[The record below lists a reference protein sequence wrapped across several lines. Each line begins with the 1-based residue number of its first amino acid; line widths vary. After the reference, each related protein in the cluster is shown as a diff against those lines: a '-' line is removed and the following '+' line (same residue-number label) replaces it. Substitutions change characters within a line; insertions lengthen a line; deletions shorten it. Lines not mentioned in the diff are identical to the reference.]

1 VAIDGGGTGRYVA
14 SQIRRDWMDVYE
26 EDRHMIRKRML
37 WIAVVMA
44 LAVSAGCGGKKAADT
59 SAPAAEPSVPPTE
72 TVQDIPAATPEPVP
86 SNQLDFS
93 AISDVYFDFDSYSLT
108 SEAKGTLEANA
119 RELKRATA
127 GSLTIE
133 GHCDERGTK
142 AYNLALGE
150 KRANAAKDFLVAL
163 GVNASR
169 ISTVSY
175 GKERPFD
182 EGHDESAWAKNRR
195 AHFVAG
201 Q

>member
-1 VAIDGGGTGRYVA
+1 
-14 SQIRRDWMDVYE
+14 
-26 EDRHMIRKRML
+26 MIRKRLL
-37 WIAVVMA
+37 WIAVLVA
-44 LAVSAGCGGKKAADT
+44 LTAVAGCGGKKATDT
-59 SAPAAEPSVPPTE
+59 APPVEPTPNTQTE
-72 TVQDIPAATPEPVP
+72 TVQETPATSDPATSDQVEPV
-86 SNQLDFS
+86 SLN
-93 AISDVYFDFDSYSLT
+93 DVYFDFDSYSLS

-119 RELKRATA
+119 RELKRVTT
-127 GSLTIE
+127 GTFTIE

-150 KRANAAKDFLVAL
+150 KRANAAKEFLVAL
-163 GVNASR
+163 GVSASR

-182 EGHDESAWAKNRR
+182 DGHDESAWAKNRR

>member
-1 VAIDGGGTGRYVA
+1 
-14 SQIRRDWMDVYE
+14 
-26 EDRHMIRKRML
+26 MILKRML
-37 WIAVVMA
+37 WIAA
-44 LAVSAGCGGKKAADT
+44 LVALTAVAGCGGKKAVDT
-59 SAPAAEPSVPPTE
+59 PPVEPSNGGATE
-72 TVQDIPAATPEPVP
+72 TVQDIQATQDPVP
-86 SNQLDFS
+86 SDQVQPVSLMD
-93 AISDVYFDFDSYSLT
+93 AYFDFDSYSLS

-119 RELKRATA
+119 RELKRVTT
-127 GSLTIE
+127 GNITIE

-163 GVNASR
+163 GVSASR
-169 ISTVSY
+169 ITTVSY

-182 EGHDESAWAKNRR
+182 DGHDDSAWAKNRR